1 MTKNPKQKRNLL
13 SENFIYQGY
22 QELEAA
28 TRARAII
35 NKNKK

>member
-1 MTKNPKQKRNLL
+1 MTKKPIKRSNLL
-13 SENFIYQGY
+13 SENFIYQGF